1 MTVLYNV
8 TIKLDHS
15 IAGDWRQWMLKEH
28 IPMLMETKC
37 FMEAKLFRLL
47 DVDDTDGPT
56 FCAQY
61 FCATRE
67 NYDDYIENFADKM
80 RAESQKMW
88 GGKFVAFRSLMQL
101 QS

>member
-1 MTVLYNV
+1 MNIIYNV
-8 TIKLDHS
+8 TIKVEHS
-15 IAGDWRQWMLKEH
+15 IAADWRRWMLKEH

-37 FMEAKLFRLL
+37 FVDAKLFRLL
-47 DVDDTDGPT
+47 DQDDTDGPT

-67 NYDDYIENFADKM
+67 KYDNYIENFADKM
-80 RAESQKMW
+80 RAETQKLW
-88 GGKFVAFRSLMQL
+88 AGKFVAFRSLMEL